1 MKKLNRETIIKIPVL
16 GNVIFSSG
24 RTILG
29 VLLGLLAG
37 GFLIA
42 LYGVNP
48 LVAYGAILR
57 GAFANMAAFTNV
69 LVRSSP
75 LLLGGIGVALGI
87 KAGVWNTGI
96 EGYMYMGG
104 IGAAIVGVMDLGLPP
119 ILHILLC
126 FLVGMTVAGIW
137 GFIPGYL
144 RAYKGVN
151 EVTCT
156 IMMSYIAI
164 YLCNWVVSGSPI
176 ADVGAYYPMTLPFAK
191 SALMTIF
198 MKGTSLHAG
207 PFIGIALGLIFHF
220 VLKYTP
226 FGFRTRMLGY
236 NPNAAQ
242 YAGVNSKKQIVIV
255 MMVGAVLGGLS
266 GAIECCGL
274 KSRLYMEFVS
284 GVGYESVAVA
294 LVAGGEPIAVVISAL
309 FFAVLKV
316 GGATMS
322 IETGIGASMTSVI
335 IALCVLFVIATGMA
349 GEKRRVKKAK
359 KVKAIGN
366 MKKEE
371 IEK

>member
-1 MKKLNRETIIKIPVL
+1 
-16 GNVIFSSG
+16 
-24 RTILG
+24 
-29 VLLGLLAG
+29 
-37 GFLIA
+37 
-42 LYGVNP
+42 
-48 LVAYGAILR
+48 
-57 GAFANMAAFTNV
+57 
-69 LVRSSP
+69 
-75 LLLGGIGVALGI
+75 
-87 KAGVWNTGI
+87 
-96 EGYMYMGG
+96 
-104 IGAAIVGVMDLGLPP
+104 
-119 ILHILLC
+119 
-126 FLVGMTVAGIW
+126 
-137 GFIPGYL
+137 
-144 RAYKGVN
+144 
-151 EVTCT
+151 
-156 IMMSYIAI
+156 
-164 YLCNWVVSGSPI
+164 
-176 ADVGAYYPMTLPFAK
+176 
-191 SALMTIF
+191 
-198 MKGTSLHAG
+198 
-207 PFIGIALGLIFHF
+207 
-220 VLKYTP
+220 
-226 FGFRTRMLGY
+226 MLGY

>member
-1 MKKLNRETIIKIPVL
+1 MSSLNKEKIVKIPIL

-29 VLLGLLAG
+29 VVLGLLAG

-48 LVAYGAILR
+48 LIAYRAILR
-57 GAFANMAAFTNV
+57 GAFSNLAAFTNV

-87 KAGVWNTGI
+87 KAGIWNTGI
-96 EGYMYMGG
+96 EGYMYLGG
-104 IGAAIVGVMDLGLPP
+104 IGAAVVAVMDLGLPP
-119 ILHILLC
+119 FLHILLC
-126 FLVGMTVAGIW
+126 FLCGMAFAAAW

-144 RAYKGVN
+144 RAYRGVN

-164 YLCNWVVSGSPI
+164 YLCNYVVSASPI
-176 ADVGAYYPMTLPFAK
+176 ADTAAYFPMTIPFAN

-198 MKGTSLHAG
+198 MRGTSLHAG
-207 PFIGIALGLIFHF
+207 PFIGIILGLIFHF
-220 VLKYTP
+220 ILKYTP

-242 YAGVNSKKQIVIV
+242 YAGVNSRKQIVIV

-274 KSRLYMEFVS
+274 KGRLYMEFVS

-294 LVAGGEPIAVVISAL
+294 LVAGGEPIGVIISAL
-309 FFAVLKV
+309 FFSILKV

-335 IALCVLFVIATGMA
+335 IALCVLFVVGVGMA
-349 GEKRRVKKAK
+349 DEKRRVRKQK
-359 KVKAIGN
+359 KVVAESAE
-366 MKKEE
+366 KKEE
-371 IEK
+371 TK